1 MLYLLRLALY
11 SPDVRYGGAG
21 TQPTRTMHPAQRW
34 GLQGAPPCSKTSV
47 GGSEGWART
56 SSTGERGKLMPCLP
70 CPCFGVPQGP
80 LQPCS
85 SRNSW
90 GVQGGEWETG
100 TLRGRA
106 EEEQGGRRSDE
117 ADNSSVRLMDG
128 QTDSQTAGVGLAG
141 LTEGQRG
148 LRKQRDSWLLKGWG
162 ARLEGWLGR

>member
-1 MLYLLRLALY
+1 M
-11 SPDVRYGGAG
+11 
-21 TQPTRTMHPAQRW
+21 
-34 GLQGAPPCSKTSV
+34 
-47 GGSEGWART
+47 
-56 SSTGERGKLMPCLP
+56 
-70 CPCFGVPQGP
+70 
-80 LQPCS
+80 
-85 SRNSW
+85 
-90 GVQGGEWETG
+90 QGGERETG

-117 ADNSSVRLMDG
+117 ADNSSERLMDG

>member
-1 MLYLLRLALY
+1 MGTDQQHWGTREADALPALPLLWGASRPPPALRLQEQL
-11 SPDVRYGGAG
+11 
-21 TQPTRTMHPAQRW
+21 
-34 GLQGAPPCSKTSV
+34 
-47 GGSEGWART
+47 
-56 SSTGERGKLMPCLP
+56 
-70 CPCFGVPQGP
+70 
-80 LQPCS
+80 
-85 SRNSW
+85 
-90 GVQGGEWETG
+90 GVQGGERETG